1 MSNTDPTFQQLF
13 QAKSQVNE
21 DNENPTLLAN
31 RLTPT
36 DDQIKDWLQSPQ
48 IKQWLT
54 KLLMGIP
61 NNLKIEAINT
71 IIKNVKQNPDKDY
84 RVQFGSSTIGVDVLR
99 WRIWASYKLPYAS
112 GIKTPDCPYTL
123 KKHLDASD

>member
-1 MSNTDPTFQQLF
+1 MSNTDTNFHQLF
-13 QAKSQVNE
+13 QPKSQFNE
-21 DNENPTLLAN
+21 DNENPTLLLN

-71 IIKNVKQNPDKDY
+71 IIKNVTQNPDKDC
-84 RVQFGSSTIGVDVLR
+84 RVQFGSSTIGVEVLR
-99 WRIWASYKLPYAS
+99 WQLWAFYKLPYAS

-123 KKHLDASD
+123 KKHLDTPD

>member
-1 MSNTDPTFQQLF
+1 MCNIDPTFQQLF
-13 QAKSQVNE
+13 QPKSQVNE
-21 DNENPTLLAN
+21 DNENPTLLLN

-71 IIKNVKQNPDKDY
+71 IIKNLIQNPDKDC
-84 RVQFGSSTIGVDVLR
+84 RVQFGNSTIGVDVLR
-99 WRIWASYKLPYAS
+99 GSFGHPINYLTPVESKLLIAP
-112 GIKTPDCPYTL
+112 TL
-123 KKHLDASD
+123 

>member
-1 MSNTDPTFQQLF
+1 MSNTDTNFPQLF
-13 QAKSQVNE
+13 QPKSQVNE

-61 NNLKIEAINT
+61 NNLKVEA
-71 IIKNVKQNPDKDY
+71 
-84 RVQFGSSTIGVDVLR
+84 
-99 WRIWASYKLPYAS
+99 
-112 GIKTPDCPYTL
+112 L
-123 KKHLDASD
+123 KKNSAILNSGVRINQSRV